1 MKANTLIFT
10 LVLSLGLAACGQEQQ
25 AESPASDTAVPAVP
39 QAVEPAAPAEA
50 VADAAAVI
58 DAQAIFAARCA
69 ACHGKSGE
77 GRGSNPKLVGLSA
90 TDIESRLKDYRAG
103 KQMGPMTG
111 VMAAAAKSLSDEQI
125 AALAGYL
132 GE

>member
-25 AESPASDTAVPAVP
+25 AESPASDTAAPAVP
-39 QAVEPAAPAEA
+39 QAVEA
-50 VADAAAVI
+50 VADAAAVV
-58 DAQAIFAARCA
+58 DAQAIFAAKCA